1 MKKSLILVSVF
12 LSSIILSGCLSSDLP
27 KCDDKEV
34 KSLLG
39 QIFNDS
45 FKEDGDDTR
54 FIDSKN
60 ALEKGFNK
68 EKKIRVCSADVMVS
82 DGSEAKIIYNVQW
95 QNEKEGIYEVK
106 VVNVEE

>member
-1 MKKSLILVSVF
+1 MKKSVIFMSTL
-12 LSSIILSGCLSSDLP
+12 LSSFFLSGCLNPELP

-60 ALEKGFNK
+60 AFEKGFNK
-68 EKKIRVCSADVMVS
+68 EKKIRVCSADIMVS
-82 DGSEAKIIYNVQW
+82 DGSEARIIYNVQW
-95 QNEKEGIYEVK
+95 ENEKKGIYEVK
-106 VVNVEE
+106 IVNMEE

>member
-1 MKKSLILVSVF
+1 MSTL
-12 LSSIILSGCLSSDLP
+12 LSSFFLSGCLSPELP

-45 FKEDGDDTR
+45 FKKMYGDYIR

-60 ALEKGFNK
+60 ASEKGFNK
-68 EKKIRVCSADVMVS
+68 EKKIRVCSADIIVS
-82 DGSEAKIIYNVQW
+82 YGSEARIIYNIQW
-95 QNEKEGIYEVK
+95 ENEKKGIYQVK
-106 VVNVEE
+106 IVNMEE

>member
-1 MKKSLILVSVF
+1 MKKSAIFVSTL
-12 LSSIILSGCLSSDLP
+12 LSSFVLSGCFNPELP

-60 ALEKGFNK
+60 VSEKGFNK

-82 DGSEAKIIYNVQW
+82 DGSEARVIYNVQW
-95 QNEKEGIYEVK
+95 QNEKKGVYEVK
-106 VVNVEE
+106 VVNFEE